1 MSKKP
6 QCNVILLLT
15 EGETDISTLAPALT
29 SYFASR
35 NGRFASAEPFRCDVT
50 ALRLFP
56 DSARNSGILPPYD
69 DAKQIVDS
77 FVRRHVRESSFSPRE
92 YMQIVQLIDLDGA
105 FIPADSVI
113 EQTNLQR
120 LEYKDNHILA
130 PDRRWL
136 ITVHD
141 EKKRQVHALLSKHH
155 IALSRGITVPYQLFF
170 MSRNLEHALSGVNGN
185 LDGEQKADIAAVRG
199 LAYGQNPNLLMNDL
213 LRLYAMNIPQG
224 RSAPNLKET
233 WDWAMTGVHS
243 LERNSNLILLPKLIR
258 MRRQELCS

>member
-1 MSKKP
+1 M
-6 QCNVILLLT
+6 ILLLA
-15 EGETDISTLAPALT
+15 EGATDISTLAPALT

-77 FVRRHVRESSFSPRE
+77 FVRWHVRESSFSPRE

-105 FIPADSVI
+105 FIPADRVI
-113 EQTNLQR
+113 EQSDLQR
-120 LEYKDNHILA
+120 LEYEQDRILA

-136 ITVHD
+136 IAVHD
-141 EKKRQVHALLSKHH
+141 EKKRQVHALLGKHH
-155 IALSRGITVPYQLFF
+155 VTLSRGLTIPYQLFF
-170 MSRNLEHALSGVNGN
+170 MSRNLEHALSGLGEN
-185 LDGEQKADIAAVRG
+185 LDSEQKADIAAVRG

-224 RSAPNLKET
+224 QSAPDLKGT
-233 WDWAMTGVHS
+233 WDWVMTGVHS
-243 LERNSNLILLPKLIR
+243 LERNSNLILLPKLVR